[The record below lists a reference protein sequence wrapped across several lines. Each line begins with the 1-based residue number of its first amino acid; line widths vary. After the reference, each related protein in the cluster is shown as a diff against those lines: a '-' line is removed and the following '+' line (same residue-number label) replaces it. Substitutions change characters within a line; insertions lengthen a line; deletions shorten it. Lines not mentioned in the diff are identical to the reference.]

1 MKASM
6 SSKITQ
12 GGNTPPSSSTESRK
26 TRAELKKELKNSI
39 KAKKTGTQKGSTVEV
54 VSEKSPTK
62 GLVKATS
69 AKFPKELIPQIL
81 REDKYFLIINKP
93 AGLVVHPD
101 GKTIE
106 PTLCD
111 WIVQNYP
118 KIVGVGEPSMG
129 PNGVLLDRPGI
140 VHRLDRETSGVLVI
154 AKTQESFEFLK
165 KSFQTRDVQKTYN
178 TFVWGLVKED
188 KGSIDR
194 PIGRSKTDFKKWSA
208 ERFARGDLR
217 PATTEYKVL
226 QRKSFV
232 EGEEKGGGEETVKL
246 SSKDSKNSKIPLNF
260 TFVEAYPKTGRTH
273 QIRVHFKAINHP
285 VVGDAL
291 YAPNH
296 PQMLGFK
303 RLALHSRHISFTSL
317 DGKRV
322 EVEAPLPEDFRG
334 ALKKF

>member
-1 MKASM
+1 M

-154 AKTQESFEFLK
+154 AKTQESF
-165 KSFQTRDVQKTYN
+165 
-178 TFVWGLVKED
+178 
-188 KGSIDR
+188 
-194 PIGRSKTDFKKWSA
+194 
-208 ERFARGDLR
+208 
-217 PATTEYKVL
+217 
-226 QRKSFV
+226 
-232 EGEEKGGGEETVKL
+232 
-246 SSKDSKNSKIPLNF
+246 
-260 TFVEAYPKTGRTH
+260 
-273 QIRVHFKAINHP
+273 
-285 VVGDAL
+285 
-291 YAPNH
+291 
-296 PQMLGFK
+296 
-303 RLALHSRHISFTSL
+303 
-317 DGKRV
+317 
-322 EVEAPLPEDFRG
+322 
-334 ALKKF
+334 